1 MPVIL
6 SYIRI
11 PAICMVEPCISILRK
26 ALGRLIT
33 YVLSNELLP
42 KPDAVHSK

>member
-1 MPVIL
+1 MRVIF

-11 PAICMVEPCISILRK
+11 SAICMVEPCISALRK
-26 ALGRLIT
+26 ALGRLIM

-42 KPDAVHSK
+42 EPDAVHSD